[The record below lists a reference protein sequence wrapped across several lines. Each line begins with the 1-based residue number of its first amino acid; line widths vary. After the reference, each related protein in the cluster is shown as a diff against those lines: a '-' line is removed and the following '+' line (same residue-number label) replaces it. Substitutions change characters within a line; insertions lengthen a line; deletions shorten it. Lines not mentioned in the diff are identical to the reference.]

1 MTEAKNMKLPVSLF
15 LQSLLLCGLGFA
27 LGTISSF
34 YLTPPTLRF
43 FLQHSSTPPPPSSMV
58 NHTPAAEKQPG
69 GGGGGLGEFHEL
81 REVMHDM
88 TEGELLWRASMV
100 PRVKK
105 LPFEQRP
112 KVAFLFLTRGE
123 LPLAPLWERFFEGNE
138 GSYSIYVHADPDF
151 NGSEPEP
158 HGSVFQCRRIPSK
171 VTSSSSSQID
181 RFSSYFCCCLFQT
194 VSWGGMNMMEAERR
208 LLANALLDFSNQR
221 FVLLSES
228 CIPLFD
234 FPTVY
239 SYLINST
246 RVHVESKDVPGRA
259 GRGRFPARFR
269 PRLQPRLWRK
279 GSQWF
284 EVDRE
289 VAVAVV
295 ADRDYFPLFQ
305 KHCSRCYADE
315 HYLPTLVG
323 VRFPARTHN
332 RSVTWVDWS
341 RGGVHPAMYSGEHV
355 TAELLERM
363 RNGSSCD
370 YNGRATRTCFL
381 FARKFS
387 PSSLRRLMRFAPE
400 LMGFKSKAIAK

>member
-1 MTEAKNMKLPVSLF
+1 MTKQKKKLSVSLF
-15 LQSLLLCGLGFA
+15 LQFLLFCSLGFA
-27 LGTISSF
+27 LGTISRF
-34 YLTPPTLRF
+34 YTLRF

-69 GGGGGLGEFHEL
+69 GGGGDLGEFHEL

-88 TEGELLWRASMV
+88 KEEELLWRASMV

-138 GSYSIYVHADPDF
+138 GSYSIYVHADPNF

-171 VTSSSSSQID
+171 
-181 RFSSYFCCCLFQT
+181 T

-239 SYLINST
+239 SYLINSS
-246 RVHVESKDVPGRA
+246 RVHVESKDVPGHE

-269 PRLQPRLWRK
+269 PRLQPQQWRK

-305 KHCSRCYADE
+305 NHCSRCYSDE

-323 VRFPARTHN
+323 VRYPARTHN

-341 RGGVHPAMYSGEHV
+341 RGGAHPAMYSEEHV
-355 TAELLERM
+355 TAELLETM
-363 RNGSSCD
+363 RNGRSCN
-370 YNGRATRTCFL
+370 YNGRPTRTCFL

-387 PSSLRRLMRFAPE
+387 PSSLPGLMRFAPE
-400 LMGFKSKAIAK
+400 LMGFKSKALAK

>member
-1 MTEAKNMKLPVSLF
+1 MTKQKKKLSVSLF
-15 LQSLLLCGLGFA
+15 LQFLLFCSLGFA
-27 LGTISSF
+27 LGTISRF
-34 YLTPPTLRF
+34 DTLRF

-69 GGGGGLGEFHEL
+69 EGGGDLGEFHEL

-88 TEGELLWRASMV
+88 KEEELLWRASM
-100 PRVKK
+100 
-105 LPFEQRP
+105 
-112 KVAFLFLTRGE
+112 
-123 LPLAPLWERFFEGNE
+123 
-138 GSYSIYVHADPDF
+138 
-151 NGSEPEP
+151 
-158 HGSVFQCRRIPSK
+158 
-171 VTSSSSSQID
+171 
-181 RFSSYFCCCLFQT
+181 T

-239 SYLINST
+239 SYLINSS
-246 RVHVESKDVPGRA
+246 RVHVESKDVPGHE

-269 PRLQPRLWRK
+269 PRLQPQQWRK

-305 KHCSRCYADE
+305 NHCSRCYSDE

-323 VRFPARTHN
+323 VRYPARTHN

-341 RGGVHPAMYSGEHV
+341 RGGAHPAMYSGEHV
-355 TAELLERM
+355 TAELLETM
-363 RNGSSCD
+363 RNGSSCN
-370 YNGRATRTCFL
+370 YNGRPTRTCFL

-387 PSSLRRLMRFAPE
+387 PSSLPGLMRFAPE
-400 LMGFKSKAIAK
+400 LMGFKSKALAK